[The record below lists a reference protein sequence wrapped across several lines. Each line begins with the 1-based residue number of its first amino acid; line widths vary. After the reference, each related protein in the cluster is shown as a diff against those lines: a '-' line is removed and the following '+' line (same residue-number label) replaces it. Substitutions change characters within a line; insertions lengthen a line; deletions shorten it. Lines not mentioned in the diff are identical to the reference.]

1 MKKLKLLFFTVLGTT
16 LFNAQVGIGA
26 GAVTPHASS
35 ILDIQSTSKGVLAPR
50 MTTAQR
56 TAISQPAESLLV
68 YDTDLKSFYHFSAGA
83 WKELGASTSAART
96 NYKLVKSVADLADE
110 SSAGGSTSYLL
121 KTNTYYEINGKIT
134 LEKSINLNNAYVSG
148 LDANED
154 VLSFDGGTVF
164 AGNTGGSIRNVTLKG
179 AQAFNI
185 TGPGIATTS
194 SLLLQNTIIDGMTSK
209 VGSIS
214 GFGLYY
220 GGVVQFMNNAD
231 GITYSNIGNC
241 LLDNQAWLSSNSG
254 TFEKFTGSFGLIEK
268 GSGFSSV
275 DGTDV
280 AFDVSTAGL
289 IVGTGTLEGTV
300 FSGISSVTPGYIK
313 GYAPASTYTGFN
325 FSNSWTVNSPG
336 IPRESDAVAT
346 GNLYMNT
353 NIITTVTSTTPFKLP
368 ITTTGIRLFRTSTE
382 NTDNRL
388 RYLGSKK
395 RSLTVFGALSFTSTS
410 GARYTFSIYKGRA
423 GTNPVSPV
431 KVDGTD
437 VIVDVTVTNARQ
449 AVSILGTVDINKD
462 EYIEIY
468 VQKSD
473 AAKDDFLITSFNL
486 VIN

>member
-1 MKKLKLLFFTVLGTT
+1 MKKLKLLFFSLVGAG
-16 LFNAQVGIGA
+16 FINAQVGIGA

-96 NYKLVKSVADLADE
+96 NYKLVKSAADLADE

-121 KTNTYYEINGKIT
+121 KANTYYEINGTIT
-134 LEKSINLNNAYVSG
+134 LAKPINLNNAYVSG

-154 VLSFDGGTVF
+154 ILSFTGGTVF

-185 TGPGIATTS
+185 TGPGPTTSS
-194 SLLLQNTIIDGMTSK
+194 SLLLQNTIIDGMTLN

-254 TFEKFTGSFGLIEK
+254 TFEKFTGNFGLIEK
-268 GSGFSSV
+268 GSGFSTV
-275 DGTDV
+275 DGSDV
-280 AFDVSTAGL
+280 AIDVSSSDLA
-289 IVGTGTLEGTV
+289 VSTGTLEGTV
-300 FSGISSVTPGYIK
+300 FSGTTTATSGYIK
-313 GYAPASTYTGFN
+313 GYPPAKTYTNFN
-325 FSNSWTVNSPG
+325 FSNVWTVNSPG
-336 IPRESDAVAT
+336 IPRESDGAAT
-346 GNLYMNT
+346 GNLYYTSSSIVTINSTVPFSLPVTT
-353 NIITTVTSTTPFKLP
+353 NA
-368 ITTTGIRLFRTSTE
+368 IRLFRMSATNST
-382 NTDNRL
+382 NSRVT
-388 RYLGSKK
+388 YTGQKK
-395 RSLTVFGALSFTSTS
+395 RALTISAALSFTATAGS
-410 GARYTFSIYKGRA
+410 RYNFSIYKGK
-423 GTNPVSPV
+423 GTGTPV
-431 KVDGTD
+431 KVTGSD
-437 VIVDVTVTNARQ
+437 VVAEVTVTNARQ
-449 AVSILGTVDINKD
+449 AVSILGTVDVEKD
-462 EYIEIY
+462 EYIEVY
-468 VQKSD
+468 V
-473 AAKDDFLITSFNL
+473 AKIGNGNEEFLITSFNL
-486 VIN
+486 VVN